1 MPKNTA
7 TVQGSQDTFEFVE
20 NLTDFLFGLSLVHWE
35 QAINA
40 IYFLPRLI
48 FVMLLTLLI
57 HIQFIAAPM
66 IFVSIG
72 FFLAI
77 IFIASGVI
85 AAMKTEIYL
94 DFMFHKN
101 QDEKD

>member
-1 MPKNTA
+1 
-7 TVQGSQDTFEFVE
+7 
-20 NLTDFLFGLSLVHWE
+20 
-35 QAINA
+35 
-40 IYFLPRLI
+40 
-48 FVMLLTLLI
+48 MLLMLLI